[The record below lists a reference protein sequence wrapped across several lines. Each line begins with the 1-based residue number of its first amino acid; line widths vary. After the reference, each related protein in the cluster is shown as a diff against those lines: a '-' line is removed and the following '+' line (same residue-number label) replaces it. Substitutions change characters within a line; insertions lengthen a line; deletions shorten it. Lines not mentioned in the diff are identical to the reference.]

1 MYLTNLSKLN
11 NGSFHDAFDSFFNF
25 PTLRNDWDTL
35 GITGPDYKVGE
46 DSLMVSL
53 PGFSKKDINIE
64 VEGQI
69 LTISAEE
76 KEDSFTKAFTKQF
89 RFPNE
94 TDMDTLAATMKDGIL
109 TLNFKNSNNKKTI
122 SIK

>member
-11 NGSFHDAFDSFFNF
+11 NGAFHDAFDSFFNF
-25 PTLRNDWDTL
+25 PTARKDWDTL

-46 DSLMVSL
+46 DSLSVSL
-53 PGFSKKDINIE
+53 PGFSKKDISLE
-64 VEGQI
+64 VEGQL

-76 KEDSFTKAFTKQF
+76 KEDSFAKAFTKQF
-89 RFPNE
+89 KFPNE
-94 TDMDTLAATMKDGIL
+94 TDMDSLSATMKDGIL
-109 TLNFKNSNNKKTI
+109 TLSFKSSDNKKTI

>member
-25 PTLRNDWDTL
+25 QTARKDWDTL

-64 VEGQI
+64 AEGQI

-76 KEDSFTKAFTKQF
+76 KEDGFAKSFTKQF

-94 TDMDTLAATMKDGIL
+94 TDMDSLYATMKDGIL
-109 TLNFKNSNNKKTI
+109 KLSFKTSNNKKTI

>member
-1 MYLTNLSKLN
+1 MYLTNLSKLEQ
-11 NGSFHDAFDSFFNF
+11 GGMFDAFDNFFNM
-25 PTLRNDWDTL
+25 PVARKDWDTL
-35 GITGPDYKVGE
+35 GITGPDYKTGE

-64 VEGQI
+64 IEGQI

-76 KEDSFTKAFTKQF
+76 KEDGFTQAFSK
-89 RFPNE
+89 RFKLPA
-94 TDMDTLAATMKDGIL
+94 TIDMDSILATMKDGIL
-109 TLNFKNSNNKKTI
+109 KLEFKTADNKKTI

>member
-25 PTLRNDWDTL
+25 PTLRKDWDTL

-76 KEDSFTKAFTKQF
+76 KEDSFAKSFTCLLYTSPSP
-89 RFPNE
+89 RDRTRSRMPSS
-94 TDMDTLAATMKDGIL
+94 A
-109 TLNFKNSNNKKTI
+109 
-122 SIK
+122 